1 MRRSL
6 AVLVL
11 VLASLVAACDQA
23 PSHPN
28 SFGALNEA
36 EFRQPLPEPQIH
48 QGAHAPSVNDLLAK
62 IAATSMQSAEFQ
74 IVGTEPAPRP
84 QGQIGAQV
92 YRQEGTLATKPPSL
106 ELQPRDEYPGQNVNL
121 DGRGNYVVIGSTV
134 YKRGST
140 FSEWR
145 LSSTHD
151 ADPSS
156 FAYINPSTWPAS
168 SGATLLGESSFTG
181 TAAWVIQATDGV
193 GRTFHAWIRETDGY
207 PLRYTTHYVNV
218 KGTTYYIN
226 ALYKR
231 FNIPVAIAA
240 PSQSNHGIVAMGVA
254 IKLPSGSVTVT
265 DVAFDCVGIAN
276 RKPGPQ
282 HKFVAITVVF
292 NDSGPDPMS
301 ITPYAWRLYGD
312 GVDGA
317 TATESVNPASS
328 LAVQILNPGSHVS
341 GIVTFEVPEDAY
353 QLITVGKLPDVTA
366 VVNVF
371 LPIFPVG
378 LPPCSHPNG

>member
-6 AVLVL
+6 AVLVWL
-11 VLASLVAACDQA
+11 IALLVAACDQT
-23 PSHPN
+23 PTHPN
-28 SFGALNEA
+28 SFGALSEA
-36 EFRQPLPEPQIH
+36 EFRQPLPEPQVH
-48 QGAHAPSVNDLLAK
+48 QSAHAPSINDVLAR

-74 IVGTEPAPRP
+74 IVGTEPTARL
-84 QGQIGAQV
+84 QGQIGAHV

-106 ELQPRDEYPGQNVNL
+106 ELQQRDDYPGQNPNL

-140 FSEWR
+140 FSAWQ

-156 FAYINPSTWPAS
+156 FAYVNPSTWPAS
-168 SGATLLGESSFTG
+168 SGATLLGESLVNG
-181 TAAWVIQATDGV
+181 VAVWVLQATAGG

-207 PLRYTTHYVNV
+207 PLRYTTSYVNV
-218 KGTTYYIN
+218 KGATYYIN

-240 PSQSNHGIVAMGVA
+240 PAQSNHGIVAMGVA
-254 IKLPSGSVTVT
+254 INLPSGSVAVT

-276 RKPGPQ
+276 RKPAPQ
-282 HKFVAITVVF
+282 HKFVAITVAF
-292 NDSGPDPMS
+292 NDSGPDPIS

-317 TATESVNPASS
+317 TPTESVNPASS
-328 LAVQILNPGSHVS
+328 LAAQILNPGSHVS

-353 QLITVGKLPDVTA
+353 QLFTVGKLPDVTA

-371 LPIFPVG
+371 LPMFPVG
-378 LPPCSHPNG
+378 LPPCSHPDG